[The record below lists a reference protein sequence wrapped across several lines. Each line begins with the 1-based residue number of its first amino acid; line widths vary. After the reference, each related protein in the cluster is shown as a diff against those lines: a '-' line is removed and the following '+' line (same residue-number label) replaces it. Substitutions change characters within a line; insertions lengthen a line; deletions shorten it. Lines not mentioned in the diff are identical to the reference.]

1 MAEEKNTFKPQT
13 LFEVYI
19 CGEFK
24 HLKEK
29 VDDIKNNHLPSIYRR
44 LNRPSWS
51 VAIIITALTSLSV
64 GLMVVALMRGG

>member
-1 MAEEKNTFKPQT
+1 MEDKPFKPQT

-29 VDDIKNNHLPSIYRR
+29 VDDIKNNHLPSIYKR
-44 LNRPSWS
+44 LSRPSWS
-51 VAIIITALTSLSV
+51 VAIAITALTSLSV
-64 GLMVVALMRGG
+64 GLIVQAVMR